1 MHTAART
8 LLGVA
13 LVAAV
18 AGCAGS
24 GGDGGGGGGG
34 GGGGNTNCKNPPT
47 PTVSLSTNIQPIFNR
62 SCAVAAACHAGPASF
77 GGSDL
82 SVGQV
87 IPNWVRVASVE
98 NPSILRIRPGDPD
111 KSFMIIKIGAGPP
124 GTTFPGFLMPVG
136 CPGSGDNGAVCLS
149 ADDIE
154 AIRTWIQECA
164 PNN

>member
-1 MHTAART
+1 MHTAARK
-8 LLGVA
+8 LIGLA
-13 LVAAV
+13 LAAVV

-24 GGDGGGGGGG
+24 GSDGGGGGGG
-34 GGGGNTNCKNPPT
+34 GGGVCKTPPT
-47 PTVSLSTNIQPIFNR
+47 PTVSLSSNIQPIFNR

-87 IPNWVRVASVE
+87 IPNWVRVDAVE
-98 NPSILRIRPGDPD
+98 DPSLFRIRPGDPD
-111 KSFMIIKIGAGPP
+111 KSFLVIKIGAGPP
-124 GTTFPGFLMPVG
+124 GTTFPGFLMPQG
-136 CPGSGDNGAVCLS
+136 CPGTGDNGAVCLS